1 MTLLFEFHQCSIHFL
16 FLKLDDQ
23 PFLPINPFAEPA
35 TTMSTT
41 NSNHHH
47 HHDDDMIDIDF
58 RNSSNDRTNSKLCC
72 FALFANFARF
82 FSDGVMNVEIKTHY
96 DDFQTIDWLKDLMR
110 DRFRHRLLRA
120 KTHQSFL
127 NKLLMYHDAW
137 SGWLCVL
144 LVGLSA
150 GVIAGVIDIG
160 TNWISHL
167 KHGICLNAFWL
178 NREQCCRIC
187 SKEIV

>member
-1 MTLLFEFHQCSIHFL
+1 
-16 FLKLDDQ
+16 
-23 PFLPINPFAEPA
+23 
-35 TTMSTT
+35 
-41 NSNHHH
+41 
-47 HHDDDMIDIDF
+47 
-58 RNSSNDRTNSKLCC
+58 
-72 FALFANFARF
+72 
-82 FSDGVMNVEIKTHY
+82 MNVDLVNTHY

-120 KTHQSFL
+120 KTQQSFL

-150 GVIAGVIDIG
+150 GVIAAVIDIG
-160 TNWISHL
+160 TSWISHL

-178 NREQCCRIC
+178 NREQCCMYSSNKKIDVLILFTLLFDILLYQNNIDLFFFQAGHH
-187 SKEIV
+187 EIFDIVM

>member
-1 MTLLFEFHQCSIHFL
+1 MS
-16 FLKLDDQ
+16 
-23 PFLPINPFAEPA
+23 
-35 TTMSTT
+35 STT
-41 NSNHHH
+41 NPNHPHIG
-47 HHDDDMIDIDF
+47 DDDMIDIDF
-58 RNSSNDRTNSKLCC
+58 RNTTNEKL
-72 FALFANFARF
+72 N
-82 FSDGVMNVEIKTHY
+82 SGVMNVDLVNTRY

-120 KTHQSFL
+120 KTRQSFL
-127 NKLLMYHDAW
+127 NKILMYHDAW

-178 NREQCCRIC
+178 NREQCCTYFD
-187 SKEIV
+187 KE

>member
-1 MTLLFEFHQCSIHFL
+1 
-16 FLKLDDQ
+16 
-23 PFLPINPFAEPA
+23 
-35 TTMSTT
+35 
-41 NSNHHH
+41 
-47 HHDDDMIDIDF
+47 
-58 RNSSNDRTNSKLCC
+58 
-72 FALFANFARF
+72 
-82 FSDGVMNVEIKTHY
+82 MNVDLVNTHY

-110 DRFRHRLLRA
+110 DRLRHRLLRA

-178 NREQCCRIC
+178 NREQCCMYFNRIKKLNFDIILTIIIIRKC
-187 SKEIV
+187 NSDDNRYEPVTISTITGSYR

>member
-1 MTLLFEFHQCSIHFL
+1 
-16 FLKLDDQ
+16 
-23 PFLPINPFAEPA
+23 
-35 TTMSTT
+35 
-41 NSNHHH
+41 
-47 HHDDDMIDIDF
+47 
-58 RNSSNDRTNSKLCC
+58 
-72 FALFANFARF
+72 
-82 FSDGVMNVEIKTHY
+82 MNVDLVNTHY

-120 KTHQSFL
+120 KTHNSL
-127 NKLLMYHDAW
+127 INKLLMYHDAW

-178 NREQCCRIC
+178 NREQCCMY
-187 SKEIV
+187 

>member
-1 MTLLFEFHQCSIHFL
+1 MKFILI
-16 FLKLDDQ
+16 
-23 PFLPINPFAEPA
+23 
-35 TTMSTT
+35 
-41 NSNHHH
+41 
-47 HHDDDMIDIDF
+47 
-58 RNSSNDRTNSKLCC
+58 
-72 FALFANFARF
+72 
-82 FSDGVMNVEIKTHY
+82 DGVMNVDLVNTHY

-120 KTHQSFL
+120 KTHKSFL

-150 GVIAGVIDIG
+150 GVIAAVIDIG
-160 TNWISHL
+160 TNWMSHL

-178 NREQCCRIC
+178 NREQCCMYFT
-187 SKEIV
+187 KKLKIVGMIVLQPFSAVIKFYFCCHSVDK

>member
-1 MTLLFEFHQCSIHFL
+1 
-16 FLKLDDQ
+16 
-23 PFLPINPFAEPA
+23 
-35 TTMSTT
+35 
-41 NSNHHH
+41 
-47 HHDDDMIDIDF
+47 
-58 RNSSNDRTNSKLCC
+58 
-72 FALFANFARF
+72 
-82 FSDGVMNVEIKTHY
+82 MNADLVNTHY

-150 GVIAGVIDIG
+150 GVIAAVIDIG

-178 NREQCCRIC
+178 NREQCCTYLNYELEIANKPIWIFLGWASRNLKYTSVNTEVC
-187 SKEIV
+187 SEVRTNQ

>member
-1 MTLLFEFHQCSIHFL
+1 
-16 FLKLDDQ
+16 
-23 PFLPINPFAEPA
+23 
-35 TTMSTT
+35 
-41 NSNHHH
+41 
-47 HHDDDMIDIDF
+47 
-58 RNSSNDRTNSKLCC
+58 
-72 FALFANFARF
+72 
-82 FSDGVMNVEIKTHY
+82 MNADLVNTHY

-120 KTHQSFL
+120 KTHHSFL

-150 GVIAGVIDIG
+150 GVIAAVIDIG

-167 KHGICLNAFWL
+167 KSGICLNAFWL
-178 NREQCCRIC
+178 NREQCCTYDFLEDHR
-187 SKEIV
+187 SSHMKE

>member
-1 MTLLFEFHQCSIHFL
+1 M
-16 FLKLDDQ
+16 
-23 PFLPINPFAEPA
+23 
-35 TTMSTT
+35 
-41 NSNHHH
+41 
-47 HHDDDMIDIDF
+47 
-58 RNSSNDRTNSKLCC
+58 
-72 FALFANFARF
+72 
-82 FSDGVMNVEIKTHY
+82 VNVDLVNTHY

-120 KTHQSFL
+120 KTHQSFF

-150 GVIAGVIDIG
+150 GVIAAVIDIG
-160 TNWISHL
+160 TSWISHL

-178 NREQCCRIC
+178 NREQCCTYLIRKN
-187 SKEIV
+187 SQ

>member
-1 MTLLFEFHQCSIHFL
+1 
-16 FLKLDDQ
+16 
-23 PFLPINPFAEPA
+23 
-35 TTMSTT
+35 
-41 NSNHHH
+41 
-47 HHDDDMIDIDF
+47 
-58 RNSSNDRTNSKLCC
+58 
-72 FALFANFARF
+72 
-82 FSDGVMNVEIKTHY
+82 MNVDLVNTHY

-120 KTHQSFL
+120 KTRQSFI

-150 GVIAGVIDIG
+150 GVIAAVIDIG

-178 NREQCCRIC
+178 NREQCCMYFVHIT
-187 SKEIV
+187 KNKTNENF

>member
-1 MTLLFEFHQCSIHFL
+1 
-16 FLKLDDQ
+16 
-23 PFLPINPFAEPA
+23 
-35 TTMSTT
+35 
-41 NSNHHH
+41 
-47 HHDDDMIDIDF
+47 
-58 RNSSNDRTNSKLCC
+58 
-72 FALFANFARF
+72 
-82 FSDGVMNVEIKTHY
+82 MNADLVNTHY

-120 KTHQSFL
+120 KTHQSLL

-150 GVIAGVIDIG
+150 GVIAAVIDIG

-167 KHGICLNAFWL
+167 KSGICLNAFWL
-178 NREQCCRIC
+178 NREQCCTYNNVAYNIIRLVRRDRKKI
-187 SKEIV
+187 IQDH

>member
-1 MTLLFEFHQCSIHFL
+1 MFVT
-16 FLKLDDQ
+16 DDQ
-23 PFLPINPFAEPA
+23 PFLPVNPFAEP
-35 TTMSTT
+35 TTTT
-41 NSNHHH
+41 SPSNPKQHNG
-47 HHDDDMIDIDF
+47 DEDMIDIDF
-58 RNSSNDRTNSKLCC
+58 RNNTTDRSHSEGDVLH
-72 FALFANFARF
+72 RF
-82 FSDGVMNVEIKTHY
+82 SITSPYRLDGVVNVDLVNTHY

-120 KTHQSFL
+120 KTQQSFL

-150 GVIAGVIDIG
+150 GVIAAVIDIG

-167 KHGICLNAFWL
+167 KNGICLNAFWL
-178 NREQCCRIC
+178 NREQCCTYFSRERFVRVVS
-187 SKEIV
+187 SKDVSS